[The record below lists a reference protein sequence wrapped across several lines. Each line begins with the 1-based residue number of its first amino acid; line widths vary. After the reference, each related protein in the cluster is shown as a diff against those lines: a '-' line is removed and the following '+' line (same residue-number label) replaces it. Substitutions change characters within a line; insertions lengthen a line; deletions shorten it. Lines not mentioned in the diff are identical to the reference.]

1 MTLEEHYHQVNGV
14 TLHTV
19 EAGDKSGDCIL
30 FLHGFPEFWY
40 GWKKQISFFAE
51 KGFRVI
57 VPDQR
62 GYNLSSKP
70 PGIKSYS
77 LQQLTGDIVALI
89 QKLTHKKIILAGHD
103 WGGAVAW
110 QIALRYPQL
119 VHCLIII
126 NMPHPVVFRQTLKKS
141 IRQILHSSYAGFFQL
156 PLLPEWVCR
165 ASHFKLLRR
174 SMQKT
179 AGEGAFTKEDIATYM
194 KAWQQPGALTAMIN
208 WYRAFRYNKHV
219 GPGIINLP
227 VLLIWGKKDQFLL
240 SRMAKQSIK
249 KCTDGKLVMVEDAT
263 HWVHHEKPYLVNT
276 LINYFITG
284 KYEDI

>member
-1 MTLEEHYHQVNGV
+1 
-14 TLHTV
+14 
-19 EAGDKSGDCIL
+19 
-30 FLHGFPEFWY
+30 
-40 GWKKQISFFAE
+40 
-51 KGFRVI
+51 
-57 VPDQR
+57 
-62 GYNLSSKP
+62 
-70 PGIKSYS
+70 
-77 LQQLTGDIVALI
+77 
-89 QKLTHKKIILAGHD
+89 
-103 WGGAVAW
+103 
-110 QIALRYPQL
+110 
-119 VHCLIII
+119 
-126 NMPHPVVFRQTLKKS
+126 
-141 IRQILHSSYAGFFQL
+141 
-156 PLLPEWVCR
+156 
-165 ASHFKLLRR
+165 
-174 SMQKT
+174 
-179 AGEGAFTKEDIATYM
+179 M